1 MIKIEATR
9 KDGKIINLSVKGHA
23 NSAPKGEDLVCAA
36 VSSILVGG
44 CNALKE
50 PNCFAIKLNEGDA
63 SVVEVSHAN
72 EHDYEVLEVMLVQFK
87 SVEETSPK
95 FLKVIEKGN

>member
-9 KDGKIINLSVKGHA
+9 KDGKIVNLTVKGHA

-36 VSSILVGG
+36 VSSVLVGG
-44 CNALKE
+44 CNALSQ

-63 SVVEVSHAN
+63 SINELSIAN
-72 EHDYEVLEVMLVQFK
+72 KHDYEVLETMIIQFK
-87 SVEETSPK
+87 TIEESSKK

>member
-1 MIKIEATR
+1 MIKITASR
-9 KDGKIINLSVKGHA
+9 KDGKIVNLTVKGHA
-23 NSAPKGEDLVCAA
+23 NSAPHGEDLVCAA

-44 CNALKE
+44 CNALAN
-50 PNCFAIKLNEGDA
+50 PNCYAIKLEEGNA
-63 SVVEVSHAN
+63 SVTELSHAN

-87 SVEETSPK
+87 SVEETSSK

>member
-9 KDGKIINLSVKGHA
+9 KDGKIISLTVKGHA

-36 VSSILVGG
+36 VSSVLVGG

-63 SVVEVSHAN
+63 SIVEKKHAN
-72 EHDYEVLEVMLVQFK
+72 EHDYEVLETMLIQFK
-87 SVEETSPK
+87 TIEESSPK

>member
-1 MIKIEATR
+1 MIKITASR
-9 KDGKIINLSVKGHA
+9 KNGKIVNLTVKGHA
-23 NSAPKGEDLVCAA
+23 NSGPHGEDLVCAA

-44 CNALKE
+44 CNALSQ
-50 PNCFAIKLNEGDA
+50 PNCFAIKLDSGDA
-63 SVVEVSHAN
+63 SISEKEHAN

-87 SVEETSPK
+87 SVEETSKK

>member
-9 KDGKIINLSVKGHA
+9 NNGKIISLTVKGHA
-23 NSAPKGEDLVCAA
+23 NSAPHGEDLVCAA

-44 CNALKE
+44 CNALNQ
-50 PNCFAIKLNEGDA
+50 PDCFAIKLESGDA
-63 SVVEVSHAN
+63 SVVEISHPN

-87 SVEETSPK
+87 SVEETSKK

>member
-9 KDGKIINLSVKGHA
+9 KNGKIISLTVKGHA

-44 CNALKE
+44 CNALKS
-50 PNCFAIKLNEGDA
+50 PNCYTIKLDSGDA
-63 SVVEVSHAN
+63 SIVEKSTAN
-72 EHDYEVLEVMLVQFK
+72 EHDYEVLEIMVVQFK
-87 SVEETSPK
+87 TIEETYGK

>member
-9 KDGKIINLSVKGHA
+9 NNGKIVKLTVKGHA

-44 CNALKE
+44 CNALNK
-50 PNCFAIKLNEGDA
+50 PNCFAIKLDSGDA
-63 SVVEVSHAN
+63 SIEELKHAN
-72 EHDYEVLEVMLVQFK
+72 EHDYEVLETMMIQFK
-87 SVEETSPK
+87 TIEASYNK
-95 FLKVIEKGN
+95 FLQISEKGN

>member
-1 MIKIEATR
+1 MIKITATR
-9 KDGKIINLSVKGHA
+9 NNGKIVSLTVKGHA
-23 NSAPKGEDLVCAA
+23 NSAPYGEDLVCAA

-63 SVVEVSHAN
+63 SINELSHAN

-87 SVEETSPK
+87 SVEETSKK

>member
-9 KDGKIINLSVKGHA
+9 KDGKIINLTVKGHA

-36 VSSILVGG
+36 VSSVLVGG
-44 CNALKE
+44 CNALNQ

-63 SVVEVSHAN
+63 SISELSIAN
-72 EHDYEVLEVMLVQFK
+72 KHDYEVLETMMIQFK
-87 SVEETSPK
+87 TIEESSKK
-95 FLKVIEKGN
+95 FLQVIEKGN

>member
-9 KDGKIINLSVKGHA
+9 KDGKIINLTVKGHA

-44 CNALKE
+44 CNALSQ
-50 PNCFAIKLNEGDA
+50 PNCFAIKLDSGDA
-63 SVVEVSHAN
+63 SINELSRAN
-72 EHDYEVLEVMLVQFK
+72 EHDYEVLETMMIQFK
-87 SVEETSPK
+87 TIEASYEK
-95 FLKVIEKGN
+95 FLQIIEKGN

>member
-1 MIKIEATR
+1 MIKITASR
-9 KDGKIINLSVKGHA
+9 KNGKIVNLTVKGHA
-23 NSAPKGEDLVCAA
+23 NSAPHGEDLVCAA

-44 CNALKE
+44 CNALSQ
-50 PNCFAIKLNEGDA
+50 PNCFAIKLDSGDA
-63 SVVEVSHAN
+63 SVTELNHAN

>member
-9 KDGKIINLSVKGHA
+9 KDGKIINLTVKGHA

-44 CNALKE
+44 CNALSQ

-63 SVVEVSHAN
+63 SISELSIAN
-72 EHDYEVLEVMLVQFK
+72 KHDYEVLETMMIQFK
-87 SVEETSPK
+87 TIEESSKK
-95 FLKVIEKGN
+95 FLQVIEKGN

>member
-1 MIKIEATR
+1 MIKITATR
-9 KDGKIINLSVKGHA
+9 NNGKIISLTVKGHA

-44 CNALKE
+44 CNALNQ

-63 SVVEVSHAN
+63 SILEVSHAN
-72 EHDYEVLEVMLVQFK
+72 EHDYEVLETMLIQFK
-87 SVEETSPK
+87 TVEESSKK
-95 FLKVIEKGN
+95 FLQVIEKGN

>member
-1 MIKIEATR
+1 MIKITASR
-9 KDGKIINLSVKGHA
+9 KNGKIVNLTVKGHA

-44 CNALKE
+44 CNALSQ
-50 PNCFAIKLNEGDA
+50 PNCFAIKLDSGDA
-63 SVVEVSHAN
+63 SVTELNHAN

-87 SVEETSPK
+87 SVEEASPK

>member
-9 KDGKIINLSVKGHA
+9 KDGKIINLTVKGHA

-36 VSSILVGG
+36 VSSVLVGG
-44 CNALKE
+44 CNALTQ

-63 SVVEVSHAN
+63 SISELSIAN
-72 EHDYEVLEVMLVQFK
+72 KHDYEVLETMIIQFK
-87 SVEETSPK
+87 TIEESSKK
-95 FLKVIEKGN
+95 FLQVIEKGN

>member
-1 MIKIEATR
+1 MIKITATR
-9 KDGKIINLSVKGHA
+9 NNGKITNLTVKGHA
-23 NSAPKGEDLVCAA
+23 NSAPHGEDLVCAA

-87 SVEETSPK
+87 SVEETSSK

>member
-1 MIKIEATR
+1 M
-9 KDGKIINLSVKGHA
+9 GNLTVKGHA
-23 NSAPKGEDLVCAA
+23 DSAPYGKDLVCAA

-50 PNCFAIKLNEGDA
+50 PNCFAIKLDEGDA
-63 SVVEVSHAN
+63 SVTEISHAN

>member
-9 KDGKIINLSVKGHA
+9 KDGKIINLTVKGHA

-44 CNALKE
+44 CNALSQ

-63 SVVEVSHAN
+63 SISELSIPSK
-72 EHDYEVLEVMLVQFK
+72 HDYEVLETMMIQFK
-87 SVEETSPK
+87 TIEESSKK
-95 FLKVIEKGN
+95 FLQVIEKGN

>member
-9 KDGKIINLSVKGHA
+9 KDGKITSLTVKGHA

-36 VSSILVGG
+36 VSSVLVGG
-44 CNALKE
+44 CNALSQ

-63 SVVEVSHAN
+63 SISELSIAN
-72 EHDYEVLEVMLVQFK
+72 KHDYEVLETMMIQFK
-87 SVEETSPK
+87 TIEESSKK
-95 FLKVIEKGN
+95 FLQVIEKGN

>member
-1 MIKIEATR
+1 MIKITATR
-9 KDGKIINLSVKGHA
+9 NNGKIVNLTVKGHA
-23 NSAPKGEDLVCAA
+23 NSAPHGEDLVCAA

-63 SVVEVSHAN
+63 SVVELSHAN

-87 SVEETSPK
+87 SVEETSKK

>member
-9 KDGKIINLSVKGHA
+9 KDGKIVNLTVKGHA

-44 CNALKE
+44 CNALSQ
-50 PNCFAIKLNEGDA
+50 PNCFAIKLNSGDA
-63 SVVEVSHAN
+63 SIVEKSTAN
-72 EHDYEVLEVMLVQFK
+72 EHDYEVLETILIQLK
-87 SVEETSPK
+87 TVEESSKK
-95 FLKVIEKGN
+95 FLQVIEKGN

>member
-9 KDGKIINLSVKGHA
+9 KNGKIVNLTVKGHA

-36 VSSILVGG
+36 VSSLLTGG

-50 PNCFAIKLNEGDA
+50 PNCFTIKLESGDA
-63 SVVEVSHAN
+63 SINELRHAN
-72 EHDYEVLEVMLVQFK
+72 EHDYEVLETMMIQFK
-87 SVEETSPK
+87 TIEESYKK
-95 FLKVIEKGN
+95 FLQIIEKGN

>member
-1 MIKIEATR
+1 MIKITASR
-9 KDGKIINLSVKGHA
+9 KNGKIVNLTVKGHA
-23 NSAPKGEDLVCAA
+23 NSAPHGEDLVCAA

-44 CNALKE
+44 CNALNQ
-50 PNCFAIKLNEGDA
+50 PDCFAIKLESGDA
-63 SVVEVSHAN
+63 SVVEISHAN

-87 SVEETSPK
+87 SVEETSRK

>member
-1 MIKIEATR
+1 MIKITASR
-9 KDGKIINLSVKGHA
+9 KNGKIVNLTVKGHA

-44 CNALKE
+44 CNALSQ
-50 PNCFAIKLNEGDA
+50 PNCFAIKLDSGDA
-63 SVVEVSHAN
+63 SITELNHAN

>member
-9 KDGKIINLSVKGHA
+9 KDGKIINLTVKGHA

-44 CNALKE
+44 CNALSQ
-50 PNCFAIKLNEGDA
+50 PNCFTIKLNEGDA
-63 SVVEVSHAN
+63 SITQKEHAN
-72 EHDYEVLEVMLVQFK
+72 EHDYEVLETLIIQFK
-87 SVEETSPK
+87 TIEEVNKK

>member
-1 MIKIEATR
+1 MIKITASR
-9 KDGKIINLSVKGHA
+9 KNGKIVNLTVKGHA

-44 CNALKE
+44 CNALNE
-50 PNCFAIKLNEGDA
+50 PNCFAIKLDSGDA
-63 SVVEVSHAN
+63 SVTELNHAN
-72 EHDYEVLEVMLVQFK
+72 EHDYEVLEVMLVQLK
-87 SVEETSPK
+87 SVEEASPN

>member
-1 MIKIEATR
+1 MIKITANR
-9 KDGKIINLSVKGHA
+9 KDGKIVNLTVKGHA
-23 NSAPKGEDLVCAA
+23 NSAPHGEDLVCAA

-44 CNALKE
+44 CNALSN
-50 PNCFAIKLNEGDA
+50 PNCFAIKLEEGNA
-63 SVVEVSHAN
+63 SVTELSHAN

-87 SVEETSPK
+87 SVEETSAK

>member
-1 MIKIEATR
+1 MIKITATR
-9 KDGKIINLSVKGHA
+9 NNGKIVNLTVKGHA
-23 NSAPKGEDLVCAA
+23 DSAPYGKDLVCAA

-44 CNALKE
+44 CNALSN
-50 PNCFAIKLNEGDA
+50 PNCFAIKLDSGDA
-63 SVVEVSHAN
+63 SVTEISHAN

-87 SVEETSPK
+87 SVEETSTK

>member
-1 MIKIEATR
+1 MIKITATR
-9 KDGKIINLSVKGHA
+9 NNGKIVNLTVKGHA
-23 NSAPKGEDLVCAA
+23 DSAPYGKDLVCAA

-44 CNALKE
+44 CNALKQ
-50 PNCFAIKLNEGDA
+50 PNCFAIKLDEGDA
-63 SVVEVSHAN
+63 SVTEISHAN

-87 SVEETSPK
+87 SVEETSKK

>member
-1 MIKIEATR
+1 MIKITASR
-9 KDGKIINLSVKGHA
+9 NNGKITSLTVKGHA
-23 NSAPKGEDLVCAA
+23 NSAPYGEDLVCAA

-63 SVVEVSHAN
+63 SISELSIAN
-72 EHDYEVLEVMLVQFK
+72 KHDYEVLETMMIQFK
-87 SVEETSPK
+87 TIEESSKK
-95 FLKVIEKGN
+95 FLQVIEKGN